1 MCSEEILTEILSR
14 HLVYNAHAASY
25 TWKYYGRNL
34 DMNKTLEQNGVE
46 EYSKEYYQLKMNE
59 DDYLPPIS
67 LYFNDDLT
75 EA

>member
-1 MCSEEILTEILSR
+1 MCAEELLSEILSR
-14 HLVYNAHAASY
+14 FLVYNSHAASY

-34 DMNKTLEQNGVE
+34 DMSKTLEQNGVE
-46 EYSKEYYQLKMNE
+46 DSSKEYYLLKMNE

>member
-1 MCSEEILTEILSR
+1 MCSEELLREILSR
-14 HLVYNAHAASY
+14 HLVYNSHAACY

-46 EYSKEYYQLKMNE
+46 DSSKEYYQLKMNE
-59 DDYLPPIS
+59 DDYLPPIC